1 MGCFEVVFADVVLGP
16 TCQTHVVVDPFH
28 LASHLFVQA
37 AHERIPYN
45 DGHNSPLVR
54 YLSLVAADPDLLPC
68 RGHGSPGRRDEQALE
83 AGVRSQRRSSS
94 CRRGASPVEH
104 RGSSHNNLGSGA
116 QARGLVAITRCR
128 TSSDGINAARVE
140 VGAGAQEDRVVAIRR
155 HQVRGV
161 GVAQARWSRDLGAG
175 RSVAVVVVQ
184 RAVVD
189 VSPARATACL
199 APRRSTPRTPCSRIV
214 ARLTSLAPA

>member
-1 MGCFEVVFADVVLGP
+1 M
-16 TCQTHVVVDPFH
+16 
-28 LASHLFVQA
+28 
-37 AHERIPYN
+37 
-45 DGHNSPLVR
+45 
-54 YLSLVAADPDLLPC
+54 
-68 RGHGSPGRRDEQALE
+68 
-83 AGVRSQRRSSS
+83 RSQRRSSS

-175 RSVAVVVVQ
+175 RIAWQSWWCSGQSWMCRLHAPPHASP
-184 RAVVD
+184 RAA
-189 VSPARATACL
+189 ARLARL
-199 APRRSTPRTPCSRIV
+199 APALSHASPPSRPHEQPWGRAEGRHPHRVCGRGAV
-214 ARLTSLAPA
+214 ARLAPMPPHT